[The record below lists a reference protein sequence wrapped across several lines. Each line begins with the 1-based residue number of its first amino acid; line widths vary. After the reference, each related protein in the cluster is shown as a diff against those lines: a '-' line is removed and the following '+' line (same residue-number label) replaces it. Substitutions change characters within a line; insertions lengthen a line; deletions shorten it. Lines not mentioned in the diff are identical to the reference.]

1 MGVYLIRD
9 SLRRAFAR
17 LRLKSDFVVMV
28 RATLP
33 LCLLV
38 AFANSLIQ
46 KKLVIYLSRRYRIAI
61 IRQTGDAALMWKQFS
76 ALRDA
81 FTSATFGALVVYA
94 LYRLL
99 AYESY
104 TTNFGLC
111 VDPFAYVSNISF
123 MTGAA
128 LGNLISC
135 ILIFVL
141 YASGRIR
148 ACTLGYRSPLII
160 IAFVYIMT
168 ACIPAAQLSQML
180 TSTFLGILWG
190 LTIAIAGLSALE
202 LLVGTTSRIVL
213 IVQIIASLFLFAL
226 GSYILSFLPGSV
238 VAVVCAIISL
248 AMIPLMPTL
257 RSKLDIPSGPDSHE
271 VLATFR
277 KTLGESATPI
287 LAVAF
292 FELVVGLVNMYAF
305 ESHSSFTISNN
316 APLEGSVI
324 CAILASLFVVVAARV
339 PNGKFVMLGVFPG
352 VISVFLALPY
362 FGDVWGRPL
371 STVIYTAYI
380 FTATLSTYS
389 VVRACR
395 RANDCVYGIG
405 AVLSIAMRVCL
416 LIGLAIGW
424 WCGNLK
430 EGDTFVHLSIVCV
443 VCVYV
448 LGMVV
453 LLWGYRNLRE
463 KSAPKVVEVVVER
476 EPETF
481 AQAQAERIEELVS
494 TYELSPRERDV
505 LIGLA
510 QGNTAASIARGLHIS
525 TSTAQGYI
533 KTLYVKLG
541 VNKKQQ
547 VIDLFQR

>member
-1 MGVYLIRD
+1 MGKR
-9 SLRRAFAR
+9 
-17 LRLKSDFVVMV
+17 
-28 RATLP
+28 
-33 LCLLV
+33 
-38 AFANSLIQ
+38 
-46 KKLVIYLSRRYRIAI
+46 
-61 IRQTGDAALMWKQFS
+61 FS
-76 ALRDA
+76 AFQDA

-104 TTNFGLC
+104 VTNFGLW
-111 VDPFAYVSNISF
+111 VDPLAYVSNIPF
-123 MTGAA
+123 MAGAA
-128 LGNLISC
+128 FGNLISS
-135 ILIFVL
+135 ILVFVL
-141 YASGRIR
+141 YVTGRIR
-148 ACTLGYRSPLII
+148 ACTLGYRSPLVV
-160 IAFVYIMT
+160 IAFVYAVV
-168 ACIPAAQLSQML
+168 ACIPAEQLTQML
-180 TSTFLGILWG
+180 TSSFFGILWG
-190 LTIAIAGLSALE
+190 LTITVVGFTALE
-202 LLVGTTSRIVL
+202 LLMGSASRLVL
-213 IVQIIASLFLFAL
+213 IIQIIASAFLFAL
-226 GSYILSFLPGSV
+226 GSYVLSFLPDSV
-238 VAVVCAIISL
+238 AAIICALISL

-257 RSKLDIPSGPDSHE
+257 RSKLDIPKGPSAHKI
-271 VLATFR
+271 LPTFR
-277 KTLGESATPI
+277 ETLSESATPI
-287 LAVAF
+287 LAIAF

-305 ESHSSFTISNN
+305 ESHSSFTISTH

-324 CAILASLFVVVAARV
+324 CAILASLFVVITARV
-339 PNGKFVMLGVFPG
+339 PHGRFVALGLFPG

-362 FGDVWGRPL
+362 FGDMWGRPL

-380 FTATLSTYS
+380 FTAMLSTYC

-395 RANDCVYGIG
+395 RSNDCIYGIG
-405 AVLSIAMRVCL
+405 AVLSAAMRVCL
-416 LIGLAIGW
+416 VVGLAIGW
-424 WCGNLK
+424 WCGNLQ

-463 KSAPKVVEVVVER
+463 KDATQVVEVVVER
-476 EPETF
+476 VPETF
-481 AQAQAERIEELVS
+481 AQAQTERIEELVA

-510 QGNTAASIARGLHIS
+510 QGNTAASIAEGLHIS

-547 VIDLFQR
+547 VIDLFQQ